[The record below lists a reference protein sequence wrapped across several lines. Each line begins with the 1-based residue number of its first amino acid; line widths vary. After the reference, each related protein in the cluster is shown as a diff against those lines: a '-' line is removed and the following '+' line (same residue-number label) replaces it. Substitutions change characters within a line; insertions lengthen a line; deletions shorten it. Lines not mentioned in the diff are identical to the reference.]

1 MPIQFQCPNISTDP
15 TGQPRPCGKQLRAP
29 DSKAGKT
36 AKCPKCGSKIKIP
49 AAKRSGTKSPPT
61 AAAWPNDA
69 DQSPDISVSQDEF
82 DDPVLDGAARPGA
95 IDQRQ
100 PIKDQ
105 HPFNPRTE
113 NFVPV
118 DQTPRCRKCGK
129 KTDKRGYCSKCNYAS
144 VARDD
149 SDRDL
154 SDIKIRT
161 AGFQLWMSNI
171 ISEGVPVV
179 LVSSMMHFLAVV
191 FVVFGLFVVF
201 TAATGLMFYIGI
213 AFFAAIGFFYTAWA
227 YKCYSFRHDPQAQL
241 AWFQRPFWDIVLWSC
256 RKNGWKD
263 GKSKDRVVIDQ
274 RQTPLT
280 DQLLDKLPG
289 LKNAQVVDLEGTLV
303 TDEAFRYFYR
313 MDRLQCLVLKETE
326 VSHEAVFRLQQA
338 KPKVWIWY

>member
-1 MPIQFQCPNISTDP
+1 MPIQFQCPNVTTAPS
-15 TGQPRPCGKQLRAP
+15 GKQRACGKQLRAP
-29 DSKAGKT
+29 DNKAGKT

-49 AAKRSGTKSPPT
+49 AAGHSATDGASASGT
-61 AAAWPNDA
+61 WPND
-69 DQSPDISVSQDEF
+69 DDHSPEMSVRQDEF
-82 DDPVLDGAARPGA
+82 DDPVLDGASRPGTLNE
-95 IDQRQ
+95 RR
-100 PIKDQ
+100 PIEDQ
-105 HPFNPRTE
+105 HPLNPRTE

-118 DQTPRCRKCGK
+118 DQTPRCRKCGQ

-144 VARDD
+144 VVRDD
-149 SDRDL
+149 TDRDL

-161 AGFQLWMSNI
+161 VGFQLWISNI

-179 LVSSMMHFLAVV
+179 VVSSMMHFLAAV
-191 FVVFGLFVVF
+191 FIFFALFVVI
-201 TAATGLMFYIGI
+201 TTATGLMFFVGI
-213 AFFAAIGFFYTAWA
+213 AFIATLGFFYGAWA
-227 YKCYSFRHDPQAQL
+227 YKCYSFRHDPHARL

-256 RKNGWKD
+256 RKNNWKD

-274 RQTPLT
+274 RETALT

-303 TDEAFRYFYR
+303 TDDAFRYFYR
-313 MDRLQCLVLKETE
+313 MDRLQCLVLKDTE